1 MFKNP
6 STCRVSRTVFFQV
19 FAAIVF
25 AIASFSINAAAATFT
40 VNTTA
45 DTQDAAPGNGVCG
58 DAGGQCS
65 LRAAITEANAL
76 AGADTITLPGGT
88 YTTTLVSANE
98 NANAGGDLDITSPLT
113 INGAGSATTI
123 VQANAATQT
132 ANERVFHILAGGTLV
147 TISDVTIQN
156 GVFRFIGASPNP
168 QGGGGIRVE
177 GAAANLT
184 IGNSTITGN
193 LSENRGGGIT
203 ANKSNLTLTNCI
215 FNNNRAGSSVAG
227 SAGSGGAIAIDSE
240 DNIASAGQTATIT
253 NTIINSNRAESSVSN
268 TFGGGIAIR
277 AIGANVTLTGSTVS
291 NNLSTAL
298 GGFSGYAAGINNQ
311 QATLNLNNTSVS
323 FNTSSRY
330 QAGVRNL
337 ASTAAVST
345 LNITNSTINNN
356 TSTAADAF
364 GGGVS
369 NIVGSTFNATTN
381 IDRSTIS
388 GNNLTGATSI
398 GGGVINTGSTG
409 GAALLNI
416 TNSTISGN
424 SAHDAAGIFS
434 DGSAA
439 ACSIDFSTIALNTAV
454 AEGGGIYQ
462 DATIGGSTTIKNSIF
477 ANNVAASN
485 IDVSELVTSANYNH
499 IKNAPI
505 TFIPAANDVLGS
517 DPALGVLANNGGPT
531 QTHLPDGASLAL
543 NTIPNGTNGCGTPTS
558 LDQRGLARP
567 FGAGCDKG
575 SVEVQ
580 PAGPTPTAT
589 NTSTPGPTS
598 TNTNT
603 PTPTATFTSTPTNT
617 PTGTATSTSTPT
629 NTPTGTPTSTPTSTA
644 TSTSTPTATPTGSGT
659 PSISGTIT
667 YGNAVGSPNPR
678 FVSGVLLSAV
688 GSVNVSATSDFP
700 NGNYVLTG
708 FGSGS
713 YTVTPSKAD
722 GQNGI
727 TSFDAAR
734 VAQHV
739 AGVSILTGNQFLVA
753 DVSGNGQLSSFDAA
767 QLARYV
773 IGAPPFGSTG
783 TWIFVPVNRSYAS
796 VNGNAAGEDFI
807 ALLMG
812 EVSGNWTN
820 SGARPEP
827 QR

>member
-1 MFKNP
+1 MFNHR
-6 STCRVSRTVFFQV
+6 STRRFSSTIFFQV
-19 FAAIVF
+19 FAAIIF
-25 AIASFSINAAAATFT
+25 AIALFSINAAAATFT

-113 INGAGSATTI
+113 ITGAGSATTI

-156 GVFRFIGASPNP
+156 GVFRFVGALPNP
-168 QGGGGIRVE
+168 QGGGGVRVE
-177 GAAANLT
+177 GSTANLT
-184 IGNSTITGN
+184 LSNSTITGN
-193 LSENRGGGIT
+193 LSENRGGGVT
-203 ANKSNLTLTNCI
+203 TNKANLTITNCT
-215 FNNNRAGSSVAG
+215 FTNNRAGSSVAG

-240 DNIASAGQTATIT
+240 DNVAVAGQTASIT
-253 NTIINSNRAESSVSN
+253 NTIINNNRAESSVSN
-268 TFGGGIAIR
+268 TFGGGIAVR

-291 NNLSTAL
+291 NNFSTAL

-311 QATLNLNNTSVS
+311 QATLNLNNTTVS

-345 LNITNSTINNN
+345 LNITNSTVNNN
-356 TSTAADAF
+356 TSAAADAL
-364 GGGVS
+364 GGGVT
-369 NIVGSTFNATTN
+369 NIVGSTFAATTN

-388 GNNLTGATSI
+388 GNSLTGAGSI
-398 GGGVINTGSTG
+398 GGGIVNSGTTS
-409 GAALLNI
+409 GAGLVNI

-424 SAHDAAGIFS
+424 SANNAGGVYCDGPAAT
-434 DGSAA
+434 
-439 ACSIDFSTIALNTAV
+439 CSIDFSTFTGNIAVN
-454 AEGGGIYQ
+454 EGGAIYQ
-462 DATIGGSTTIKNSIF
+462 DTTIGGSTTIKNSIS
-477 ANNVAASN
+477 ANNTAASN
-485 IDVSELVTSANYNH
+485 VDVSELVTSANYNH
-499 IKNAPI
+499 IKTAPI
-505 TFIPAANDVLGS
+505 TFITAANDVLGS
-517 DPALGVLANNGGPT
+517 DPGLGVLANNGGPT
-531 QTHLPDGASLAL
+531 QTHLPTAFVI
-543 NTIPNGTNGCGTPTS
+543 NTIPNGTNGCGAPVNV
-558 LDQRGLARP
+558 DQRGLVRP
-567 FGAGCDKG
+567 SAAGCDKG

-580 PAGPTPTAT
+580 TGATPTST
-589 NTSTPGPTS
+589 NTSTPTPTS
-598 TNTNT
+598 
-603 PTPTATFTSTPTNT
+603 
-617 PTGTATSTSTPT
+617 TSTSTPT
-629 NTPTGTPTSTPTSTA
+629 NTPTATSTSTNTPTA
-644 TSTSTPTATPTGSGT
+644 TSTSTSTPSNTPTATPTGSGT

-688 GSVNVSATSDFP
+688 GSVNVSTTSDFP

-713 YTVTPSKAD
+713 YTVTPTKTD
-722 GQNGI
+722 GVNGI

-734 VAQHV
+734 IAQHV

-753 DVSGNGQLSSFDAA
+753 DVSDNGQLSSFDAA

-773 IGAPPFGSTG
+773 IGSPPFGSTG
-783 TWIFVPVNRSYAS
+783 TWKFIPVNRSYAS
-796 VNGNAAGEDFI
+796 VTGNATGEDFT

-812 EVSGNWTN
+812 DVTGNWTN
-820 SGARPEP
+820 SAARTQ

>member
-1 MFKNP
+1 MFKHR
-6 STCRVSRTVFFQV
+6 STRRFNSTVFFQV
-19 FAAIVF
+19 FAAIIF
-25 AIASFSINAAAATFT
+25 AIALFSINAAAATFT

-45 DTQDAAPGNGVCG
+45 DTQDAAPGNGICG

-98 NANAGGDLDITSPLT
+98 NANAGGDFDINSPLT

-123 VQANAATQT
+123 VQANAAAQT

-156 GVFRFIGASPNP
+156 GVFRYAGAIPSP
-168 QGGGGIRVE
+168 QGGGGVRVE
-177 GAAANLT
+177 GSTANLT
-184 IGNSTITGN
+184 LSNSTITGN

-203 ANKSNLTLTNCI
+203 TNKANLTITNCT
-215 FNNNRAGSSVAG
+215 FTNNRAGSSVAG

-240 DNIASAGQTATIT
+240 DNVASAGQTATVT
-253 NTIINSNRAESSVSN
+253 NTIINNNRAESSVSN

-311 QATLNLNNTSVS
+311 QATLSLNNTSVS

-337 ASTAAVST
+337 AAANAAST
-345 LNITNSTINNN
+345 LNIINSTINNN
-356 TSTAADAF
+356 TSTAADAL
-364 GGGVS
+364 GGGIS
-369 NIVGSTFNATTN
+369 NIVGGTFNATTN

-398 GGGVINTGSTG
+398 GGGLVNTGSTG

-424 SAHDAAGIFS
+424 SAHDAGGIYT
-434 DGSAA
+434 DGVAA
-439 ACSIDFSTIALNTAV
+439 TCTIDFSTIASNTAV
-454 AEGGGIYQ
+454 VEGGGIYQ
-462 DATIGGSTTIKNSIF
+462 DTTIGGSTTVKNSIF
-477 ANNVAASN
+477 ANNAAASN
-485 IDVSELVTSANYNH
+485 IDISELVTSANYNH
-499 IKNAPI
+499 IENAPI

-517 DPALGVLANNGGPT
+517 DPALGALGNNGGPT
-531 QTHLPDGASLAL
+531 QTHVPSVLVI
-543 NTIPNGTNGCGTPTS
+543 NTIPNGTNGCGTTVTN
-558 LDQRGLARP
+558 DQRGVPRP
-567 FGAGCDKG
+567 LIGGCDKG
-575 SVEVQ
+575 SVEVNGD
-580 PAGPTPTAT
+580 ATP
-589 NTSTPGPTS
+589 
-598 TNTNT
+598 
-603 PTPTATFTSTPTNT
+603 
-617 PTGTATSTSTPT
+617 TATSTSTPTHTPTSTSTNTPTATATSTNTPT
-629 NTPTGTPTSTPTSTA
+629 NTPTGTPTTTPSSTATATA
-644 TSTSTPTATPTGSGT
+644 TSTSTPSGT

-667 YGNAVGSPNPR
+667 YGNAIGSPNPR

-688 GSVNVSATSDFP
+688 GAVNFSTTSDFP

-708 FGSGS
+708 FGAGS
-713 YTVTPSKAD
+713 YTVTPSKTD
-722 GQNGI
+722 GVNGI

-734 VAQHV
+734 IAQHV
-739 AGVSILTGNQFLVA
+739 AGVLILTGNQFLVA
-753 DVSGNGQLSSFDAA
+753 DVSDNGQLSSFDAA
-767 QLARYV
+767 QVARYV
-773 IGAPPFGSTG
+773 IGSAPFGSTG
-783 TWIFVPVNRSYAS
+783 TWKFVPVNRSYAS
-796 VNGNAAGEDFI
+796 VTGNLTGEDFV

-812 EVSGNWTN
+812 DVTGNWTN
-820 SGARPEP
+820 SGARP